1 MKRSSLIIAAL
12 TAMISFGAVSCTNN
26 AATQPAAEGTETA
39 ANLKGAI
46 VFFNLDR
53 VLNEYDMA
61 NDRRSEVEAKV
72 KGISDEVNRRGNKL
86 QKDVDTFA
94 EKYQKGLLTSSVA
107 EAQNQKLQQQQAEFQ
122 NYAMQKEQEINEEQ
136 QVMLNQIADAIKTF
150 LDGFQA
156 ENGFAMILSTQGDIL
171 PQPIAVGDASLDV
184 TDQIIAGLNAEYVKI
199 KNSSK

>member
-12 TAMISFGAVSCTNN
+12 TAMISFGAVSCTNT
-26 AATQPAAEGTETA
+26 ATAPAAAESTETT

-122 NYAMQKEQEINEEQ
+122 NYALQKEQEINEEQ
-136 QVMLNQIADAIKTF
+136 QVMLNQIADAIKTY
-150 LDGFQA
+150 LDSFQA
-156 ENGFAMILSTQGDIL
+156 EKGFAMILTTQGDIL
-171 PQPIAVGDASLDV
+171 PQPVAVGDASLDV
-184 TDQIIAGLNAEYVKI
+184 TDQIIAGLNAEYVKT
-199 KNSSK
+199 KNSNK